1 MWAAAAIPA
10 CRAEN
15 EGQALQEF
23 HTGPGSQCSKICVQR
38 WFYFH
43 FSFFSVCMGGY
54 IFTGMH
60 VHVCAGTDMF
70 MGVFLH
76 MYVHVCREQMSASRV
91 IP

>member
-1 MWAAAAIPA
+1 
-10 CRAEN
+10 
-15 EGQALQEF
+15 
-23 HTGPGSQCSKICVQR
+23 
-38 WFYFH
+38 
-43 FSFFSVCMGGY
+43 MGGY